1 MIVYLD
7 TSAIVKRYIVEDG
20 SNIVNKLYE
29 EALNGDLALSFSL
42 WNIGEVLGVFDK
54 YYRRGW
60 ISEEEYKHV
69 QLLFKAETRRLIKL
83 KVLHIVPVKSRL
95 LVKTWCLITKH
106 HIYVAD
112 ALQIVSA
119 RTVGADKLVTGDK
132 KLYDVSILEDLDAL
146 YVGGS

>member
-7 TSAIVKRYIVEDG
+7 TSAIVKRYIIEDG

-29 EALNGDLALSFSL
+29 KALNGDLLLSFSL

-54 YYRRGW
+54 YYRKGW
-60 ISEEEYKHV
+60 INEEDYKQV
-69 QLLFKAETRRLIKL
+69 QLLFRAETRRLIKL
-83 KVLHIVPVKSRL
+83 KVLQIVPVKSRL
-95 LVKTWCLITKH
+95 LVKTWDLITKH

-119 RTVGADKLVTGDK
+119 KTINADKIVTGDK

-146 YVGGS
+146 YVGSS